1 MQGLTNHVVI
11 LVDSRR
17 PAWYRGSAYDCHMSD
32 RDVPILLW
40 PFYAIWRLLTFVL
53 EVVGRLLCALIGIAL
68 MAAGTAIT
76 ITVLAAPIGIPIAAV
91 GFLLVVRAI
100 F

>member
-1 MQGLTNHVVI
+1 
-11 LVDSRR
+11 
-17 PAWYRGSAYDCHMSD
+17 MSD

-53 EVVGRLLCALIGIAL
+53 ELVGRLLCAIIGIAL
-68 MAAGTAIT
+68 MAAGTAIA
-76 ITVLAAPIGIPIAAV
+76 ITVLAAPIGIPIAAI

>member
-1 MQGLTNHVVI
+1 MGRMS
-11 LVDSRR
+11 D
-17 PAWYRGSAYDCHMSD
+17 SD

-40 PFYAIWRLLTFVL
+40 PFYAIWRLLTFIL
-53 EVVGRLLCALIGIAL
+53 EVVGRLLAVLIGLAL

-76 ITVLAAPIGIPIAAV
+76 ITVVAAPIGIPIAV
-91 GFLLVVRAI
+91 IGFLLLVRAI

>member
-1 MQGLTNHVVI
+1 MS
-11 LVDSRR
+11 D
-17 PAWYRGSAYDCHMSD
+17 SD

-53 EVVGRLLCALIGIAL
+53 KLVGRIVCALIGVAF
-68 MAAGTAIT
+68 MAAGVAIT
-76 ITVLAAPIGIPIAAV
+76 ITVLAAPIGIPLAAF
-91 GFLLVVRAI
+91 GFLLVIRAL

>member
-1 MQGLTNHVVI
+1 MGE
-11 LVDSRR
+11 
-17 PAWYRGSAYDCHMSD
+17 D
-32 RDVPILLW
+32 RDIPILLW

-53 EVVGRLLCALIGIAL
+53 EVVGRLLCGLIGIAL

-76 ITVLAAPIGIPIAAV
+76 ITVLAAPVGIPLAAV
-91 GFLLVVRAI
+91 GLLLVVRAI